1 MELSPESGL
10 RRRLS
15 GEYGVLLEEPKL
27 DILELDESSRLKVG
41 DLVNDEEDL
50 WIRDLESFLFYP
62 EDDGELSELEE
73 DEE

>member
-50 WIRDLESFLFYP
+50 WIRDL
-62 EDDGELSELEE
+62 
-73 DEE
+73 